1 MDEAEA
7 LCDRISI
14 MDQGKLIA
22 IGTVDE
28 LKHLV
33 EVEHGITNP
42 SMEDVFI
49 ALTGRDL
56 RDDDGSDEGSDQEQ
70 AA

>member
-1 MDEAEA
+1 MDHG
-7 LCDRISI
+7 RI
-14 MDQGKLIA
+14 IA
-22 IGTVDE
+22 VGTVDE
-28 LKHLV
+28 LKQLV
-33 EVEHGITNP
+33 RERDGLRDP

-56 RDDDGSDEGSDQEQ
+56 REDFGEDD

>member
-7 LCDRISI
+7 LCDSIAI
-14 MDQGKLIA
+14 MDGGKLIA
-22 IGTVDE
+22 VGTVDE
-28 LKHLV
+28 LKQLV
-33 EVEHGITNP
+33 REREGIVAP

-56 RDDDGSDEGSDQEQ
+56 KDDENADEAEK